1 MKRRYRGVCAD
12 GRHSDLYI
20 KQYDRKIIAAAPRIH
35 KNPGAAVFLHFGI
48 VISYDQPTYFCNVSI
63 TAPGFL
69 VISVKYW
76 QVSSASPA
84 S

>member
-1 MKRRYRGVCAD
+1 MKRDANEE
-12 GRHSDLYI
+12 
-20 KQYDRKIIAAAPRIH
+20 KQKNSHTEIYK

>member
-1 MKRRYRGVCAD
+1 MKRDANEE
-12 GRHSDLYI
+12 
-20 KQYDRKIIAAAPRIH
+20 KQKSSRTEIH
-35 KNPGAAVFLHFGI
+35 KNPGADAFTFIKCNLK
-48 VISYDQPTYFCNVSI
+48 DQPTYFCNVSI

>member
-1 MKRRYRGVCAD
+1 MKKNKKTATPRF
-12 GRHSDLYI
+12 I
-20 KQYDRKIIAAAPRIH
+20 KKSRCGCLFTFIKCNL
-35 KNPGAAVFLHFGI
+35 K
-48 VISYDQPTYFCNVSI
+48 DQPTYFCNVSI

>member
-1 MKRRYRGVCAD
+1 MKRDANEEKQKKQPHRGF
-12 GRHSDLYI
+12 I
-20 KQYDRKIIAAAPRIH
+20 KIPVRLLFTFIKCNL
-35 KNPGAAVFLHFGI
+35 K
-48 VISYDQPTYFCNVSI
+48 DQPTYFCNVSI

>member
-1 MKRRYRGVCAD
+1 MKRNANEE
-12 GRHSDLYI
+12 
-20 KQYDRKIIAAAPRIH
+20 KQKSSRTEIH

>member
-1 MKRRYRGVCAD
+1 MKRDANEE
-12 GRHSDLYI
+12 
-20 KQYDRKIIAAAPRIH
+20 KQKSSRTEIH
-35 KNPGAAVFLHFGI
+35 KNPVPAVFFAHFGI

>member
-1 MKRRYRGVCAD
+1 MK
-12 GRHSDLYI
+12 
-20 KQYDRKIIAAAPRIH
+20 KNKKAAAPRFI
-35 KNPGAAVFLHFGI
+35 KIPVRLPDAFTASCPDTSPPFIKCNLKD
-48 VISYDQPTYFCNVSI
+48 YPTYFCNVSI

>member
-1 MKRRYRGVCAD
+1 MKRDANEE
-12 GRHSDLYI
+12 
-20 KQYDRKIIAAAPRIH
+20 KQKNSRTEIH
-35 KNPGAAVFLHFGI
+35 KNPGAAAFTFIKCNLKD
-48 VISYDQPTYFCNVSI
+48 YPTYFCNVSI

>member
-1 MKRRYRGVCAD
+1 MKRDANEE
-12 GRHSDLYI
+12 
-20 KQYDRKIIAAAPRIH
+20 KQKNSHTEIH
-35 KNPGAAVFLHFGI
+35 KKIPVRLFFTFIKSNLK
-48 VISYDQPTYFCNVSI
+48 DQPTYFCNVSI